1 MKRKSASSKKACKVT
16 PTKLDFNGEGGRKE
30 SGNPEREANPE
41 TNDGEHSQ
49 AASVFDR
56 LGRKLTE
63 QDLRHKLGN
72 KAPKGDEPEGSQCR
86 APPSQRQEKPV
97 SEARSKDKN

>member
-1 MKRKSASSKKACKVT
+1 MT
-16 PTKLDFNGEGGRKE
+16 PTKLDFDGEGGKKE
-30 SGNPEREANPE
+30 GDNPEREANPE

-63 QDLRHKLGN
+63 
-72 KAPKGDEPEGSQCR
+72 
-86 APPSQRQEKPV
+86 
-97 SEARSKDKN
+97 